1 MVSKQAGLHLSS
13 IALFVYKRPD
23 HTRRTLEALMKC
35 PEFSE
40 SPLYVFCDGA
50 KRPEDQALVEQTREV
65 VRFLAGDRAKILEAS
80 CNQGLA
86 NSIIAGVNQVV
97 TQYGQVIVLED
108 DLVVSPVFL
117 TYMNDALEKYRH
129 ENQVMQISG
138 YMFPVPEFANRHDA
152 MFLPFTV
159 SWGWATWQR
168 AWQYFD
174 PEATG
179 WQVLRRD
186 RQLRKRFNL
195 NGAYDYF
202 SMMERQFRGECDSW
216 AIRWYWSVFRRD
228 GLVLFPPQTL
238 VENRGFDGSGT
249 HGSWV
254 RCYKV
259 DNLSKQFSFYLPDEI
274 DIDKSNF
281 SFICHNI
288 QKTKFSFLS
297 NFPKVYLDQGHF
309 ILKEG

>member
-1 MVSKQAGLHLSS
+1 MKYSPIS
-13 IALFVYKRPD
+13 LFVYKRPA

-50 KRPEDQALVEQTREV
+50 KRPEDQAVVEQTREV
-65 VRFLAGDRAKILEAS
+65 VRSLVGDRTKIVEAS

-97 TQYGQVIVLED
+97 NQYGQVIVLED

-138 YMFPVPEFANRHDA
+138 YMFPVPEFVNRHDA

-195 NGAYDYF
+195 NGAYDYS
-202 SMMERQFRGECDSW
+202 SMMEGQFRGECDSW

-249 HGSWV
+249 HGSFT
-254 RCYKV
+254 KFKSLKKSTI
-259 DNLSKQFSFYLPDEI
+259 LSKDIELPTSLFTSDQNYLNVQKSISKAFPLWLLFLKSIVLSFKRSL
-274 DIDKSNF
+274 
-281 SFICHNI
+281 
-288 QKTKFSFLS
+288 SFLL
-297 NFPKVYLDQGHF
+297 NL
-309 ILKEG
+309 